1 MQLTIDIRESA
12 YDKVIYF
19 LKHLKDDVVILS
31 TTNLKE
37 NDVNENLASFFDTL
51 RERKLQVA
59 KDVNIDE
66 IMNEMND
73 GLS

>member
-37 NDVNENLASFFDTL
+37 NDVNENLTSFFDTL

-59 KDVNIDE
+59 NDVNIDE